1 MTDIFRHQ
9 FFEEDEVR
17 VTCHNN
23 DTVVDSRGDTCTT
36 SSLYNNNPSS
46 YCGDFDTDTF
56 TASSLCC
63 ACGGGIPVNYTTTV
77 YQKDVAL
84 LKLATSLD
92 IDVYTTARLPEPGK
106 DYRGKQT
113 TYYGE

>member
-1 MTDIFRHQ
+1 MTDIFSHQ
-9 FFEEDEVR
+9 FFEEEEVF
-17 VTCHNN
+17 TCVNN
-23 DTVVDSRGDTCTT
+23 DTVVDSRNRTCTSGY
-36 SSLYNNNPSS
+36 SSSS
-46 YCGDFDTDTF
+46 SCGDYDTDTF

-63 ACGGGIPVNYTTTV
+63 SCGGGTNYTTTV

-92 IDVYTTARLPEPGK
+92 IDVYTTTRLPEPGK

>member
-1 MTDIFRHQ
+1 MCIR
-9 FFEEDEVR
+9 
-17 VTCHNN
+17 
-23 DTVVDSRGDTCTT
+23 DSSLGDTCTYGYY
-36 SSLYNNNPSS
+36 SSDPSR
-46 YCGDFDTDTF
+46 YCGRFDTDTF

-63 ACGGGIPVNYTTTV
+63 RCGGAGIPVNYTTTV

-92 IDVYTTARLPEPGK
+92 IDVYRTTRLPEPGK

-113 TYYGE
+113 TYYGESTLS

>member
-1 MTDIFRHQ
+1 MTDIFSHQ

-23 DTVVDSRGDTCTT
+23 DTVVDSRGYTCTT
-36 SSLYNNNPSS
+36 AYDNNNPSYS
-46 YCGDFDTDTF
+46 CGRYDTDTF

-63 ACGGGIPVNYTTTV
+63 KCGGINVTTTV

-92 IDVYTTARLPEPGK
+92 IDIYKTTRLPEPGK

-113 TYYGE
+113 TYYGESTFS